1 MTQKTLR
8 LVILLNSILFFS
20 EVPAQ
25 DIYRK
30 SLYEYQKMPKSEKRD
45 SAIIHLL
52 FSLSKLRQ
60 PGENWD
66 EKLKKFATENHSK
79 AGNILWKLKYVEKEI
94 TNLNYD
100 KGVDSLIKI
109 GKALEKLNHKSY
121 ASFAYLRAGIVY
133 VYSSDGFLNRR
144 NALPYYQKALALA
157 TESKDITEIIRAN
170 DYIGELFYEMGD
182 LKSAISYLKKAQ
194 ELIEYNG
201 DKYMYPSIAASL
213 SSAYFQL
220 GKKDLSKT
228 YLKKANYWLYN
239 SDLKFDNLYKTYIN
253 YIYQKG
259 VATFYLKNKQYNEA
273 ILHANQGLFAI
284 EEALKLRKTRISKF
298 DNYSIDLLKI
308 LHISHSQK
316 SEYALAYKYL
326 SEFNEKQTTHQKRE
340 LNTVFQELNQKY
352 QTEQKQQEI
361 NRLTIEKTQIKLQNQ
376 QIYGYLLL
384 GLALLLAL
392 GLGYFVWSNKML
404 KIKNK
409 EISEAMLKGQTTE
422 RQRVAADL
430 HDNLGSTLSSIQW
443 SLQAIDKSKMD
454 TSELEVQQNLSKML
468 EKAYNDVRF
477 LSHNLLPEEF
487 EKQGLVA
494 SLKYFVR
501 KINQNSSI
509 KFDLNINENLGR
521 LDNKVEFELY
531 SICLELVTNITKHSK
546 ATEAKISLEKF
557 KNQIQLIVEDNGTGI
572 FENNSDGKGMKNVR
586 ARVESLNGTWN
597 LQNTAN
603 QGVRSE
609 ITIFV

>member
-1 MTQKTLR
+1 MIQKTLR
-8 LVILLNSILFFS
+8 LVIFLNAILFFS

-213 SSAYFQL
+213 SAAYFQL

-253 YIYQKG
+253 CCIANNLLFSDK
-259 VATFYLKNKQYNEA
+259 FYSNLFCPTENKQ
-273 ILHANQGLFAI
+273 H
-284 EEALKLRKTRISKF
+284 
-298 DNYSIDLLKI
+298 
-308 LHISHSQK
+308 
-316 SEYALAYKYL
+316 
-326 SEFNEKQTTHQKRE
+326 
-340 LNTVFQELNQKY
+340 
-352 QTEQKQQEI
+352 
-361 NRLTIEKTQIKLQNQ
+361 
-376 QIYGYLLL
+376 
-384 GLALLLAL
+384 
-392 GLGYFVWSNKML
+392 
-404 KIKNK
+404 
-409 EISEAMLKGQTTE
+409 
-422 RQRVAADL
+422 
-430 HDNLGSTLSSIQW
+430 
-443 SLQAIDKSKMD
+443 
-454 TSELEVQQNLSKML
+454 
-468 EKAYNDVRF
+468 
-477 LSHNLLPEEF
+477 
-487 EKQGLVA
+487 
-494 SLKYFVR
+494 
-501 KINQNSSI
+501 
-509 KFDLNINENLGR
+509 
-521 LDNKVEFELY
+521 
-531 SICLELVTNITKHSK
+531 
-546 ATEAKISLEKF
+546 
-557 KNQIQLIVEDNGTGI
+557 
-572 FENNSDGKGMKNVR
+572 
-586 ARVESLNGTWN
+586 
-597 LQNTAN
+597 
-603 QGVRSE
+603 
-609 ITIFV
+609 

>member
-509 KFDLNINENLGR
+509 KFDLNINENLG
-521 LDNKVEFELY
+521 
-531 SICLELVTNITKHSK
+531 
-546 ATEAKISLEKF
+546 
-557 KNQIQLIVEDNGTGI
+557 QIG
-572 FENNSDGKGMKNVR
+572 R
-586 ARVESLNGTWN
+586 AHV
-597 LQNTAN
+597 
-603 QGVRSE
+603 
-609 ITIFV
+609 